1 MDELEKLTGVLE
13 NYVMEFKGGYNHD
26 GKIRLYRSKPF
37 HFADL
42 RSTLERLDWESASA
56 SELHERR
63 DALLE
68 KIARLSKIKAA
79 QRQKFM
85 AAVRDGNERKGYT
98 KYGNNR
104 HI

>member
-1 MDELEKLTGVLE
+1 MGELEKLTGVLE
-13 NYVMEFKGGYNHD
+13 NYVKEFEGGYNHD

-37 HFADL
+37 HFADI
-42 RSTLERLDWESASA
+42 RSTLERLDWER
-56 SELHERR
+56 SELLERR

-85 AAVRDGNERKGYT
+85 AAVRDGNERRGYAN
-98 KYGNNR
+98 YASNR
-104 HI
+104 HGI